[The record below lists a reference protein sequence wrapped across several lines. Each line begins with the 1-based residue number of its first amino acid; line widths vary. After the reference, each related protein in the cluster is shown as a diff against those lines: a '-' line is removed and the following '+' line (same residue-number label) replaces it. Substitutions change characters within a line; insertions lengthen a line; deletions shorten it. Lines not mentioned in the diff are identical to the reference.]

1 MASLKCKEKLCDFP
15 HKKILT
21 KGTIDLQ
28 ISQKMLKV
36 IRKKLNSIHKLQ
48 FTEIANSNPDK
59 LPKFAKHDKSFCRSL
74 LQLLAHCY
82 RHDANM
88 TAQK

>member
-1 MASLKCKEKLCDFP
+1 MVSRIT
-15 HKKILT
+15 KILT

-28 ISQKMLKV
+28 ISQKMLKA
-36 IRKKLNSIHKLQ
+36 ICENLNSIRKLQ